1 MAIVRGPR
9 IVTDGLVFCAN
20 AADKKSYIGSGTSW
34 RDLTQNGAN
43 GTLNGGMTF
52 SSSNGGYLIGGA
64 FDSGKY
70 VNWGAGLSSVDFTT
84 SNFTISI
91 MLLMNAVVF
100 ASGQYGLLGYG
111 QATTRGYYAMLSKTV
126 SKKLSF
132 FTNQAGN
139 IQETISSDFSV
150 YSGQWVLLSFVRT
163 GSSVKIYANTT
174 DITETAGTHV
184 NPVSNTTNPLVLNAV
199 TQFASTV
206 DSFVLDAY
214 FSSFM
219 MYNKA
224 LSASELSTNFNSM
237 RRRFNL

>member
-1 MAIVRGPR
+1 MAGNNGPK

-34 RDLTQNGAN
+34 RDLTQYSAN
-43 GTLNGGMTF
+43 GTINGSMGF
-52 SSSNGGYLIGGA
+52 SSNNGGYLIGGA
-64 FDSGKY
+64 YDSGKY
-70 VNWGAGLSSVDFTT
+70 INWGAGLSQVNFTS
-84 SNFTISI
+84 SNFTIST
-91 MLLMNAVVF
+91 MVLMNAVVF
-100 ASGQYGLLGYG
+100 TAGQFGIFGYG
-111 QATTRGYYAMLSKTV
+111 QTTTRGYFSMLSKDV
-126 SKKLSF
+126 SKKISF
-132 FTNQAGN
+132 YTCQAGPM
-139 IQETISSDFSV
+139 QTTISSDFSV
-150 YSGQWVLLSFVRT
+150 YSGQWVLLSYVRS

-184 NPVSNTTNPLVLNAV
+184 NPVSNTTNPLVLNTV

-214 FSSFM
+214 FASFM

-224 LSASELSTNFNSM
+224 LSASELSRNFDSM